1 MLASTEILSQAEQ
14 AASTCGGNAPLVE
27 DGARHMRW
35 SGREEVAREADL
47 PCQCAAAAVQ
57 YSVIRTY
64 THARGASVSIDG
76 PWHCSSKRE
85 LLLPLQEWSSTLA

>member
-27 DGARHMRW
+27 DRARHMRW

-47 PCQCAAAAVQ
+47 PCAAAAVQ
-57 YSVIRTY
+57 YSDIRTY
-64 THARGASVSIDG
+64 THTRAEHQSVSMARGIAAANVS
-76 PWHCSSKRE
+76 CCYLSKNGVVH
-85 LLLPLQEWSSTLA
+85 